1 MQPDIS
7 PLAKRLAEE
16 NNVEWQGLYGSG
28 SDGRI
33 IERDVLEYL
42 ARVMAGEE
50 DLNPTPEP
58 LPAGM
63 EAWPEETSA
72 QATALKSSGPPV
84 QVADDEYAADEYAD
98 DEYAADEYAA
108 DEMLLTD
115 ESFGTPAAATPR
127 VEISRTASA
136 GEPEDAINDDI
147 FLFDDSEDELRSES
161 GVQDGRAPDLAA
173 PDTLFAEDGAFGES
187 VTFDADETSTD
198 LGLSFDLGV
207 TTGVTAAENVEA
219 DPTLQNQAASDFS
232 FDSDFGDTLDTAP
245 AARPAEFGVLSG
257 LDTQD
262 DFADTDEDEM
272 LAATSAKG
280 LNPDTPDVALFGG
293 ATTDEAED
301 ETSLFLNADNTRNET
316 HYGTTE
322 TKLEDAA
329 PIPNE
334 FNSLVTT
341 GAESKAAQ
349 SQAAPSLV
357 SYGLLL
363 RRHVDLT
370 EFRQAQAALEQ
381 EVAGPVK
388 PSSLLLRAAAKAL
401 GAAPL
406 NGQGAV
412 GLAVFGDWAVQV
424 AAVPDILKRPFR
436 ELVSEVARP
445 DAETGQGSSF
455 AVIVADMSELGVDE
469 AVLNAGAPVLT
480 LGRVLLDGDA
490 GRYTGT
496 LSLSGDLTAEEGAR
510 FLAAVA
516 DLLATP
522 IRLVV

>member
-33 IERDVLEYL
+33 VERDVLEYL

-50 DLNPTPEP
+50 NLNPTPEP

-84 QVADDEYAADEYAD
+84 QVADDEPAY

-127 VEISRTASA
+127 VEISRAASA

-161 GVQDGRAPDLAA
+161 AVQDGRAPDLAA
-173 PDTLFAEDGAFGES
+173 PDTLFAEDDAFGEG
-187 VTFDADETSTD
+187 VTFDTDETSTD

-207 TTGVTAAENVEA
+207 TTGVTAAKNVEA

-301 ETSLFLNADNTRNET
+301 KASLFLDNADNTRNET

-329 PIPNE
+329 PMPDESN
-334 FNSLVTT
+334 LATT

-370 EFRQAQAALEQ
+370 EFRQAQAALGQ
-381 EVAGPVK
+381 EVAGPVS

-406 NGQGAV
+406 NGRGTV
-412 GLAVFGDWAVQV
+412 GLAVFGDRAVQV

-445 DAETGQGSSF
+445 DAETAQGSSF
-455 AVIVADMSELGVDE
+455 AVIVADMSELDIDE